1 MPVIPES
8 DQNRQGSAAGLLLE
22 EPSPVVAECGVF
34 LLRKR
39 SAISTEQYLRYG
51 AEASCRSKGLQ
62 RIFSGFEAAE
72 PTQTQGAVRIEY
84 LDHGFCY
91 YPYAGTAMI
100 ERLSFIREK
109 KGPEQPYAAPDRKVW
124 TYGYAAVFISSG
136 IRVSGSISG
145 SCGIISGSGDG
156 STAG

>member
-51 AEASCRSKGLQ
+51 TEASNV
-62 RIFSGFEAAE
+62 FSAALKLRNRPRLRVRFELNISIMVSVIIR
-72 PTQTQGAVRIEY
+72 TQVR
-84 LDHGFCY
+84 
-91 YPYAGTAMI
+91 
-100 ERLSFIREK
+100 R
-109 KGPEQPYAAPDRKVW
+109 
-124 TYGYAAVFISSG
+124 
-136 IRVSGSISG
+136 
-145 SCGIISGSGDG
+145 
-156 STAG
+156 